1 MNINMLISKLNK
13 KNKGQWFKA
22 VWVSDVPVK
31 AAYKRKGIIVNKM
44 SYGTVRYG
52 INYSN
57 MKSVIQK
64 TVTGQIER
72 THELPWGKWMEGYEG
87 ILIEHTNKK
96 GEKNIY
102 LRVYTSPNKTLVSY
116 FLNGSPI
123 TKEKLK
129 SLGYVQESVWNKN
142 PDDVDC
148 FTLNVTNITD
158 IY

>member
-1 MNINMLISKLNK
+1 
-13 KNKGQWFKA
+13 
-22 VWVSDVPVK
+22 
-31 AAYKRKGIIVNKM
+31 M

-64 TVTGQIER
+64 TATGQIER

-129 SLGYVQESVWNKN
+129 SLGYVSESVWNKN